1 MPMTLQERDVLDE
14 QMLEHPLPTKR
25 EQFKAALARRY
36 SPRMHMSLILMA
48 CGLSSMV
55 TSWALLHAGVHSM
68 VVRYPIA
75 ITLAYA
81 VFLLGVWT
89 WLRAM
94 GYIGGDGTPKNSR
107 KSSGNGLD
115 IDIPSGGGGGG
126 GGSGGS
132 CIGVPRGG
140 GGSFDGGGAS
150 ASFSDGRVPVVA
162 NLQAQGAGAPAQ
174 VASSSGKSGGFD
186 LGGIDGDGI
195 MLLILALALALT
207 VFICSGY
214 LIWSAPDVLTEAAFG
229 AALTGT
235 LARPSAAHAADGWVA
250 GVVKKTWWPFAGV
263 LLVATIF
270 AGYAAAHFP
279 EAHTFRQAIAMAVA
293 S

>member
-1 MPMTLQERDVLDE
+1 MPLTLSEQEALDE
-14 QMLEHPLPTKR
+14 QVIEHPLPTRR

-36 SPRMHMSLILMA
+36 SPRVHMSLILA
-48 CGLSSMV
+48 ASGFASMV
-55 TSWALLHAGVHSM
+55 TSWFLLHAGVHSM

-75 ITLAYA
+75 ITLSYV

-89 WLRAM
+89 WLCAM
-94 GYIGGDGTPKNSR
+94 GYMGG
-107 KSSGNGLD
+107 KSKGSGFD
-115 IDIPSGGGGGG
+115 IDIPSGSGGSGGGGGGGGG
-126 GGSGGS
+126 GGSGVS
-132 CIGVPRGG
+132 IPRGG

-150 ASFSDGRVPVVA
+150 ASFTDGRVPVVM
-162 NLQAQGAGAPAQ
+162 NLQAQGADAPTQ
-174 VASSSGKSGGFD
+174 VAASAAKSGKGGGFD

-195 MLLILALALALT
+195 VLIVLAIALVAVIFVT
-207 VFICSGY
+207 SGY

-235 LARPSAAHAADGWVA
+235 LSRPTAANTSSGWVA
-250 GVVKKTWWPFAGV
+250 GVVKKTWWPYALV
-263 LLVATIF
+263 LVAAMVF

-279 EAHTFRQAIAMAVA
+279 EAHTFKQAIHMAVA